1 MDKKNFYI
9 EQEKYCRNFEKF
21 FFDKINFLDIQDI
34 FILFFLYVEKFLN
47 IDAGFVAT
55 KQNDKYFFK
64 TFNIEE
70 NILYRNEESFEKIIL
85 NKKILV
91 VRKQIFNFSSS
102 VFLPILY
109 KNNNYIFCFFS
120 KKEDLFDERKYLI
133 LRGISF
139 YLLKIFYDLNNQK
152 FLSQKILF
160 SNIFNDCFFKI
171 ISSQSF
177 DSILDNFIGR
187 ICSETKI
194 FNNIVCYKNIESE
207 DNFTFIFS
215 KSLSL
220 FANFHNQ
227 KISKESSY
235 IEKKISKSIE
245 NKKILKNIFR
255 DIDKDKK
262 IILKEIF
269 LNQNI
274 SYILLFEIKNDFNYF
289 QYKILLNILIQ
300 HINSILIF
308 LEQKDQI
315 AELEKQKTIS
325 FFSSGIL
332 HYFNNFFQ
340 NISARL
346 ELLSMFAGKDNK
358 LIENLSKIKESINNS
373 SSFLGLFSFFICNKN
388 SFKKIYFTDFLYN
401 LYVEFQKKY
410 GDCIDLEILNLEKNF
425 IVVGDEKKLHFAVWQ
440 ILLNS
445 FEFSKKNNV
454 NIKMRLEY
462 LLNNKLK
469 IGNFLKLS
477 IDDIGIGIP
486 EKILKY
492 IFEPF
497 FSTKDIDKKTG
508 ISVNLNGLG
517 LPIARYIINS
527 LGGFMNVTSI
537 EGRGTTVKIILPIKY
552 E

>member
-21 FFDKINFLDIQDI
+21 FFEKINFLDIQDI

-120 KKEDLFDERKYLI
+120 KKEDLFDERKYLL

-152 FLSQKILF
+152 FLSKKILF

-220 FANFHNQ
+220 FASFHNQ

-235 IEKKISKSIE
+235 IEKNLSKIVE
-245 NKKILKNIFR
+245 NEKILKNIFR

-274 SYILLFEIKNDFNYF
+274 SYILLFEVKNDFNYF

-358 LIENLSKIKESINNS
+358 FIENLSKITESINNS

-537 EGRGTTVKIILPIKY
+537 EGRGTTVKIILPVKY